1 MTNTCVVCKKQFIPF
16 DTSRSFHKFPV
27 NVEMKKKWMEAIG
40 VTTVCK
46 TASICSDH
54 FYEDSFHQTDGYTIL
69 RRLVSTAVPFN
80 RNGQLSSPINN
91 VPTQILD
98 DITNHQ
104 DTTISVENTFSTNTN
119 TSGFETHNHLSSRNS
134 IKRKSSVVNIHP
146 TKFCFMVGSQSEFFP
161 KEHFASDEAWER
173 FVRVMAAEKSKKSAI
188 HMKLTKKEKINTNIR
203 ELIKIMKEKQF
214 SKAAECLQ
222 VNL

>member
-1 MTNTCVVCKKQFIPF
+1 MTNTCVVCNKQSIPF

-54 FYEDSFHQTDGYTIL
+54 FHEDSFHQTDGYTTL

-98 DITNHQ
+98 DITNHP
-104 DTTISVENTFSTNTN
+104 DTAISVENTFSTNTN
-119 TSGFETHNHLSSRNS
+119 TSGFETHNHLSPRNG

-146 TKFCFMVGSQSEFFP
+146 TKFRFMVGSQSESFSR
-161 KEHFASDEAWER
+161 KHFASDEAWER

-188 HMKLTKKEKINTNIR
+188 HMKLTRKEKINTNIR
-203 ELIKIMKEKQF
+203 ELIKTVKEKQF